1 MAFDALE
8 VSLQLVAAL
17 RAPLEKFRSHDP
29 KLADEARRALTSVAL
44 NTGEGR
50 ERIGRDRLHCF
61 RIAAGSLSEVRTA
74 LRIAVAWGYL
84 APWTLRDPQHLAD
97 RLAAMR
103 WKLARPRR

>member
-17 RAPLEKFRSHDP
+17 RAPLEKLRSHDP

-50 ERIGRDRLHCF
+50 ERAGRDRLHCF

-74 LRIAVAWGYL
+74 IRIALAWGYL
-84 APWTLRDPQHLAD
+84 DPKTLTHPQHLMD
-97 RLAAMR
+97 RLAAML
-103 WKLARPRR
+103 WKLVRPRQ